1 MNMKK
6 VIALICIALCAML
19 SAPCVSAQA
28 LIFSNQTITV
38 DPQNLAVESVEFRP
52 LEVVT
57 NTVFQWLDADAVY
70 TNFYYGWKPDEI
82 VTNTV
87 SRQVSVN
94 VISTNAA
101 TWTCNVIFSLPAGH
115 QWSLN
120 GMPVTIERFK
130 TRLRIPVSRSAVQSL
145 FGAASSGLE
154 FAAQNGAYQPNGQVK
169 NGFLSLA
176 AGILV
181 GGGQ

>member
-1 MNMKK
+1 MKK
-6 VIALICIALCAML
+6 GMSLALIALCSML
-19 SAPCVSAQA
+19 YAPCASAQA

-38 DPQNLAVESVEFRP
+38 DPQNLAVESVEFQP
-52 LEVVT
+52 LKVVT
-57 NTVFQWLDADAVY
+57 NSVSAWRTVTLIT
-70 TNFYYGWKPDEI
+70 TNGLFAGGEI
-82 VTNTV
+82 FTNTA
-87 SRQVSVN
+87 SEQVITQ

-101 TWTCNVIFSLPAGH
+101 TWTCNVIFSLPSGY

-130 TRLRIPVSRSAVQSL
+130 TRLQIPVSRSAVQSL
-145 FGAASSGLE
+145 FGLASAGLE
-154 FAAQNGAYQPNGQVK
+154 FAAQNGAYTPAGQVK

-176 AGILV
+176 AGVLA